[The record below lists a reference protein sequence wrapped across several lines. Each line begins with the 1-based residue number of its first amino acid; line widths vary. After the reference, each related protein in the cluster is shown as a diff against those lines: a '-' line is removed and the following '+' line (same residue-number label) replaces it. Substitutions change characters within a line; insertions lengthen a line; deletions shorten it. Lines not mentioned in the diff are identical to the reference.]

1 MGDSTSRVRISKLL
15 SLGLRHEPGALGIT
29 LDDTG
34 WTSVEA
40 VLRGLAARGE
50 SIDAE
55 ELEEI
60 VATSDKQRFA
70 LSGDGTRI
78 RANQGHSVAVDLGLP
93 PTTPPEILFHGT
105 VRRFVDAIRAQG
117 LLRRARTHVHLSA
130 ETATAATVAGRRAGD
145 AVILHV
151 RARSMHDAG
160 HAFYRSAN
168 GVWLTEHVPPA
179 FLVLPSRAEG
189 PPSAEEAD

>member
-1 MGDSTSRVRISKLL
+1 MGDAASRVRVSKLL

-29 LDDTG
+29 LDDAG
-34 WTSVEA
+34 WTSVDA

-70 LSGDGTRI
+70 LSPDGTRI

-93 PTTPPEILFHGT
+93 PATPPEILFHGT
-105 VRRFVDAIRAQG
+105 VRRFLDPIRAQG

-130 ETATAATVAGRRAGD
+130 ETATARVVAGRRAGD
-145 AVILHV
+145 AVILRV

-160 HAFYRSAN
+160 YAFYRSAN
-168 GVWLTEHVPPA
+168 GVWLTEHVPPE
-179 FLVLPSRAEG
+179 FLDVPSRAEA
-189 PPSAEEAD
+189 PPLGKESD